1 MIPEKSG
8 IIKIEPPHPKRGWG
22 FLNFFS
28 HKLLLEKSLKKK
40 SKKVREIMRF
50 SQVQN
55 LQCQKVSV

>member
-40 SKKVREIMRF
+40 VKK
-50 SQVQN
+50 
-55 LQCQKVSV
+55 